1 MEHEREIMDVAIEA
15 GHILLENG
23 AEIFRVEE
31 TVYRISRHYGL
42 DSGSV
47 FTLSN
52 GIFVTADSAGAEPFA
67 KVIHVPVG
75 SAHLD
80 RVAAVNQL
88 SREIEEG
95 KFTVSQA
102 RAELERIRHMPGK
115 TYRMQVIGAAM
126 GSAGFAYI
134 YGGSPIDSLAAFIAG
149 AILYIYILSVSRPY
163 LSKMVG
169 SITGGAIAT
178 AASILLYKLGL
189 GENLDYIVI
198 GAVVSLIPGVAFTN
212 AIRDITDEN
221 YLAGVVRML
230 DALLVFFCIAMGVG
244 LVYAIMQRLMGGVV
258 L

>member
-31 TVYRISRHYGL
+31 TVHRISRHYGI

-52 GIFVTADSAGAEPFA
+52 GIFVTADSAGREPFA
-67 KVIHVPVG
+67 KVIEVPVG

-80 RVAAVNQL
+80 RIAAVNQL

-95 KFTVSQA
+95 KYTVQEA
-102 RAELERIRHMPGK
+102 RAELDRIRHMPGK
-115 TYRMQVIGAAM
+115 TPGIQILGAAVA
-126 GSAGFAYI
+126 SAAFAYL
-134 YGGSPIDSLAAFIAG
+134 YGGSPADSAAAFLAG
-149 AILYIYILSVSRPY
+149 AILYMYILFVSRPH
-163 LSKMVG
+163 LSKLVG
-169 SITGGAIAT
+169 SITGGALAT
-178 AASILLYKLGL
+178 VVSMLLYGLGL
-189 GENLDYIVI
+189 GANLDDIVI
-198 GAVVSLIPGVAFTN
+198 GSVVSLIPGVAFTN

-244 LVYAIMQRLMGGVV
+244 LVYAVAQKLTGGA
-258 L
+258 LW

>member
-1 MEHEREIMDVAIEA
+1 MERDVMEVAIEA

-31 TVYRISRHYGL
+31 TIYRISRHYGVNT
-42 DSGSV
+42 GNV

-52 GIFVTADSAGAEPFA
+52 GIFVTAESAGKEPFA
-67 KVIHVPVG
+67 KVLHVPVG

-95 KFTVSQA
+95 KYTVQEA
-102 RAELERIRHMPGK
+102 REALERIRKMPSK
-115 TYRMQVIGAAM
+115 RPLVQVAAGAL
-126 GSAGFAYI
+126 GSGAFAYL
-134 YGGSPIDSLAAFIAG
+134 YGGALSDSLAAAVAG
-149 AILYIYILSVSRPY
+149 AVLYIYILMVSRPH

-169 SITGGAIAT
+169 SITGAMVAT
-178 AASILLYKLGL
+178 IVSVLVYALGL
-189 GENLDYIVI
+189 GKHLDYIVI
-198 GAVVSLIPGVAFTN
+198 GSVVALIPGVAFTN

-230 DALLVFFCIAMGVG
+230 DALLVFFCIAIGVG
-244 LVYAIMQRLMGGVV
+244 LVYALVHWLTGGA
-258 L
+258 LL

>member
-1 MEHEREIMDVAIEA
+1 MEDEREIMDVAIEA

-52 GIFVTADSAGAEPFA
+52 GIFVTADSAGKEPFA

-88 SREIEEG
+88 SRQIEEG
-95 KFTVSQA
+95 RFTVREA
-102 RAELERIRHMPGK
+102 RAELERIRNMPGK
-115 TYRMQVIGAAM
+115 SYPVQAIGAAL

-134 YGGSPIDSLAAFIAG
+134 YGGNLMDSLAAAVAG
-149 AILYIYILSVSRPY
+149 MVLYLYILFVSRPH

-169 SITGGAIAT
+169 SITGGAVAT
-178 AASILLYKLGL
+178 AASMLLFWLGL
-189 GENLDYIVI
+189 GEHLDRIVI
-198 GAVVSLIPGVAFTN
+198 GSIVSLIPGMAFTN

-244 LVYAIMQRLMGGVV
+244 MVYAVAQRLAGGG
-258 L
+258 LL